1 MKESDR
7 KALIALPVVVLLGAL
22 VAVAGSQ
29 GGAALGGIPV
39 FAMAVGAAFLIQWL
53 AFIPSFMAQT
63 EKFYDL
69 TGTLTYTA
77 ITLLLICAHPGN
89 RRPGAAAGGHGAC
102 LDASAGHVPV
112 PPHQQGRQGRP
123 L

>member
-7 KALIALPVVVLLGAL
+7 KALIALPVVVLIGAL

-29 GGAALGGIPV
+29 GGATLGGIPV

-53 AFIPSFMAQT
+53 AFIPSFTAQT

-69 TGTLTYTA
+69 TGTLTYYRHHA
-77 ITLLLICAHPGN
+77 AAHRAHPGN
-89 RRPGAAAGGHGAC
+89 RRPGAAAGGHGAR
-102 LDASAGHVPV
+102 LDTAAGHFPV